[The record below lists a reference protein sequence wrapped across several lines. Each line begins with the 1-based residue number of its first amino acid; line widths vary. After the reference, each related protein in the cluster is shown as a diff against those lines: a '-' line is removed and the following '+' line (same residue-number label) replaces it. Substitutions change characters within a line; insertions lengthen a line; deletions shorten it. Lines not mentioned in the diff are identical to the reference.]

1 ALAMHPNEHVLNEF
15 VDDALGSAERAEVE
29 RHLTT
34 CAACRQQVDE
44 LEELRRHVTTLAPM
58 QPPDRV
64 WRRIEREL
72 QRSADV
78 RGDDGAG
85 KAAPYARSAWKRGT
99 TPLWLAA
106 AAILVIGTI
115 VGVRF

>member
-1 ALAMHPNEHVLNEF
+1 MHPNEHVLNEF

-44 LEELRRHVTTLAPM
+44 LQELRRHVTTLAPM

-64 WRRIEREL
+64 WRRIEREV
-72 QRSADV
+72 RSAGLQPRD
-78 RGDDGAG
+78 RRDDGAAE
-85 KAAPYARSAWKRGT
+85 AAPSVRRGAWIRST

-106 AAILVIGTI
+106 AAILVI
-115 VGVRF
+115 